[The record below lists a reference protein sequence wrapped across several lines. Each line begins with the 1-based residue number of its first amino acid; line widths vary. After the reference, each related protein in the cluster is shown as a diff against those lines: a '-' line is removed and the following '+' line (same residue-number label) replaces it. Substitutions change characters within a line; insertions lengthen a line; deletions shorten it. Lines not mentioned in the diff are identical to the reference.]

1 MLYTRLG
8 GLCGEL
14 IAHPKAASGSSSAC
28 QHASAGSWPSE
39 RITMMSKSSFIA
51 LGRSV
56 ERLRLHFGGDMNDH
70 TVFACLLTC
79 GNARTPT
86 EEEIVIRNGCLG
98 CVGKL
103 QWLQYGTAQHC
114 DHVPS
119 IQ

>member
-1 MLYTRLG
+1 
-8 GLCGEL
+8 
-14 IAHPKAASGSSSAC
+14 
-28 QHASAGSWPSE
+28 
-39 RITMMSKSSFIA
+39 
-51 LGRSV
+51 
-56 ERLRLHFGGDMNDH
+56 MNDH